1 MNLITPEQIRS
12 WLPARPQQAHKG
24 SFGRVLVVA
33 GSRTMCGAGY
43 LCAKSALLAGAGL
56 VFWALPKSMQP
67 AFAAALPEV
76 ITLPMPETEEG
87 LLSADG
93 LYELTDFTAC
103 QKPSLAVLGPG
114 MGESPLIIP
123 FLETCNLPLVA
134 DADALNALSKDPA
147 WTIWWPKNRDRK
159 SVV

>member
-76 ITLPMPETEEG
+76 ITLPMPETADG
-87 LLSADG
+87 LISADG
-93 LYELTDFTAC
+93 LYELTDFTAR
-103 QKPSLAVLGPG
+103 Q
-114 MGESPLIIP
+114 
-123 FLETCNLPLVA
+123 NLLWLYWGRGWEKALLLFRFCKLVIC
-134 DADALNALSKDPA
+134 P
-147 WTIWWPKNRDRK
+147 WWPMLMR
-159 SVV
+159 